1 MDDFLI
7 NTIGPIIDQNFIFM
21 RIPKRG
27 IARTQI
33 GFVPL
38 QFLVEDKA
46 HHGAVGLLDGV
57 AVFEIFAQLR
67 GFALEEIEPVGAD
80 QVADGG
86 PAERARGGVGRQQDV
101 DVFFGE
107 GLQGGRTV
115 RGVRRG
121 GDVGLPVV
129 VGGTGGGGYATHVFL
144 FLFGFLLSF
153 LFVYFAFRDGG
164 RLDAWEMEMRAA
176 DWCC

>member
-7 NTIGPIIDQNFIFM
+7 NTIGPIIKQNFIF
-21 RIPKRG
+21 ILIAKRG

-33 GFVPL
+33 GIVPL
-38 QFLVEDKA
+38 QFFVEDKA

-67 GFALEEIEPVGAD
+67 GFALEEIESVGAD
-80 QVADGG
+80 QVAHCG
-86 PAERARGGVGRQQDV
+86 PAEQARGGVGREENV
-101 DVFFGE
+101 DVFLGE
-107 GLQGGRTV
+107 GLQGGWTV

-129 VGGTGGGGYATHVFL
+129 
-144 FLFGFLLSF
+144 
-153 LFVYFAFRDGG
+153 
-164 RLDAWEMEMRAA
+164 W
-176 DWCC
+176 